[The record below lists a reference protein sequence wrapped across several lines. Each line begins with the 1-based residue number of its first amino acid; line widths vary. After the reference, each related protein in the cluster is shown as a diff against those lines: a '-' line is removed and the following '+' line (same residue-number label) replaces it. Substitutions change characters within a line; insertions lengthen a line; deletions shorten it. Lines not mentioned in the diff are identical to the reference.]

1 MQTDITT
8 TGQLGP
14 FLKQLRIQRGYS
26 QAELGEK
33 IGLSQERIS
42 KIENYPEKC
51 ALNQLLTVLMALDAV
66 MHVGSRTSRSA
77 RAQAQAPASVTL
89 PLSELDASGAGS
101 SASKSTA
108 NTHEMAN
115 AKDTTDASVEK
126 RHPDDRET
134 W

>member
-1 MQTDITT
+1 MRTDITT

-26 QAELGEK
+26 QAELGDK

-42 KIENYPEKC
+42 KIESYPEKC

-66 MHVGSRTSRSA
+66 MHVESRTSLSA
-77 RAQAQAPASVTL
+77 HAQAQAGARGTPT
-89 PLSELDASGAGS
+89 LSELEASGAGS
-101 SASKSTA
+101 SASGSKA
-108 NTHEMAN
+108 NMHERAN
-115 AKDTTDASVEK
+115 AKDTTDAHVEK
-126 RHPDDRET
+126 RHPDDLET